1 MQSDITKMMERKA
14 ALQQRPS
21 HSQLLQEKSRL
32 YQARNLARSRRDASE
47 VAELDAKIAEFE
59 ARDARPAEEDQW
71 AKVNERNRRL
81 NLEQTKRAEALA
93 LAKRKALIASRCVS
107 VWLVCLDR

>member
-1 MQSDITKMMERKA
+1 MMERKA

-21 HSQLLQEKSRL
+21 HAQLLQEKSRL
-32 YQARNLARSRRDASE
+32 NQARNLARSRRDAAE
-47 VAELDAKIAEFE
+47 VAELDAKIAELE
-59 ARDARPAEEDQW
+59 TLAGAATRDGEEDQW

-93 LAKRKALIASRCVS
+93 AAKRKALIASRCV
-107 VWLVCLDR
+107 CA